1 VKAVAFRY
9 RVRFRRYWRSW
20 ALLALLSGV
29 ALSLSIAA
37 ASDARRANSAL
48 SRALRAGNAA
58 DVVVN
63 ANETATGREASADYL
78 AKVRELPGI
87 AASGRIGGVN
97 LGEVNDDGTLGTRL
111 LFDSAVGKVLDEGAV
126 DTVGTLR
133 LLEGRLPAPGRA
145 DEVAVNPELIT
156 ATGWK
161 VGEHV
166 TSLRLFR
173 IEDLDENLEPDPSKG
188 TPLALTIVGVA
199 RRPEEL
205 LQDAS
210 RLPQIYLF
218 PAFATAYPD
227 STYYLNE
234 QVRLSDGIDGVPAFR
249 EAVTALAGEY
259 ENNDLLFASFND
271 GYTSVQDAL
280 RPQVIAVWLLAG
292 VLFITGL
299 LLASQAIGR
308 QIFAHNRDLSDLRAL
323 GMTPREL
330 GSLGV
335 LHGLTIAAS
344 AAFIAGV
351 LALLSSAFT
360 PFGAT
365 HSVEPDPGIRFDA
378 ATLWLG
384 IALTAVALAV
394 TSFATARRLAQRV
407 ARRGIATPTVAGE
420 DRPSRVVGVLAR
432 AGLPPTVVTGSRFA
446 LQPGSGRSATPVRSV
461 LASIAL
467 AATILVVAMSFSSDL
482 EHLVHTPRLYGWDWD
497 VSIGNDFGAIP
508 DEAVDAIRELP
519 EVGAIS
525 GFTQGRLQIGG
536 QPIAAVGIDQFKGT
550 VFPTLESGRV
560 PQSDSDIVL
569 GKLTL
574 ENLHKSMGDTIE
586 VGTEDGTKKTMTI
599 VGIATFPSIG
609 SASLGNTALGR
620 GAATVAS
627 LFPPND
633 PNLAGRYNGVF
644 IRLDASM
651 DRTEAIE
658 GLRAFLAENGCS
670 DSGCIVTDAR
680 PLQLSGYARLGALW
694 VPFAVALGVLLAISL
709 AHGIATT
716 TRARRRDLAILSALG
731 LKRGQAGG
739 VVVWQAITTILVSL
753 VIAVPLGIV
762 SSSIGWR
769 VFTDHF
775 GIRPPISLPFLQLSL
790 MVLAAVVSAIAVGL
804 VFVPNARRV
813 RMVDRLVTE

>member
-1 VKAVAFRY
+1 VRAVAFRH
-9 RVRFRRYWRSW
+9 RVRLRRYWRSW
-20 ALLALLSGV
+20 ALLALLSGI

-37 ASDARRANSAL
+37 VADARRANSAL
-48 SRALRAGNAA
+48 SRALEAGNAA

-63 ANETATGREASADYL
+63 ANETAVGREESAEYL
-78 AKVRELPGI
+78 AAVRELPGI
-87 AASGRIGGVN
+87 VAMGRLGGVN
-97 LGEVNDDGTLGTRL
+97 LAEVNDDGTLGTRL

-133 LLEGRLPAPGRA
+133 LLKGRLPAPGRA
-145 DEVAVNPELIT
+145 DEVAVNPELLK

-161 VGEHV
+161 VGETV

-188 TPLALTIVGVA
+188 TPLTLTIVGVA
-199 RRPEEL
+199 RRPEEW

-210 RLPQIYLF
+210 RLPQVYLF
-218 PAFATAYPD
+218 PTFATAYPD
-227 STYYLNE
+227 STYYLNDYI
-234 QVRLSDGIDGVPAFR
+234 RLSDGKEGVPAFR

-259 ENNDLLFASFND
+259 KNNDLLFASFHD

-292 VLFITGL
+292 VLFITGV

-308 QIFAHNRDLSDLRAL
+308 QTFAHNRDLSDLRAL

-335 LHGLTIAAS
+335 LHGVTIAVS

-378 ATLWLG
+378 TTLWLG
-384 IALTAVALAV
+384 IALTAVALAL
-394 TSFATARRLAQRV
+394 TSFATARRLASGA
-407 ARRGIATPTVAGE
+407 ARRGIATSALAGG
-420 DRPSRVVGVLAR
+420 DRPSRVVGLLAR

-482 EHLVHTPRLYGWDWD
+482 DHLVHTPSLYGWDWD
-497 VSIGNDFGAIP
+497 VGIGNEFGAVP
-508 DEAVDAIRELP
+508 DEAVEAISERP
-519 EVGAIS
+519 EVGAIA
-525 GFTQGRLQIGG
+525 GYTQGRLRLGG
-536 QPIAAVGIDQFKGT
+536 EQVAAVGFDQFKGT

-560 PQSDSDIVL
+560 PQSDNDIVL
-569 GKLTL
+569 GRLTL
-574 ENLHKSMGDTIE
+574 EGLHKSIGDTIE
-586 VGTEDGTKKTMTI
+586 VGTEDGTKTMTI
-599 VGIATFPSIG
+599 VGTATFPSLG
-609 SASLGNTALGR
+609 SASLGNTSLGR

-633 PNLAGRYNGVF
+633 PNVVGAYNGVF
-644 IRLDASM
+644 IRLDTSM
-651 DRTEAIE
+651 APTDAIE

-680 PLQLSGYARLGALW
+680 PVQLSGYARLGALW
-694 VPFAVALGVLLAISL
+694 VPFAIALGGLLAISL

-716 TRARRRDLAILSALG
+716 TQARRRDLAILSALG
-731 LKRGQAGG
+731 WKRGQAGA
-739 VVVWQAITTILVSL
+739 VVLWQAVTTIIVSL
-753 VIAVPLGIV
+753 VIALPLGII
-762 SSSIGWR
+762 SANIGWR
-769 VFTDHF
+769 IFTDHF
-775 GIRPPISLPFLQLSL
+775 GIRPPIDLPVQQLML

-813 RMVDRLVTE
+813 RIVDRLVAE